1 MRSFSSLAL
10 IAVLLPV
17 LSVSCVLA
25 APCGAQPRYR
35 QAAPLF
41 YPKCAKPLHDLH
53 RSRAQQSNAAQGA
66 AVGAGFGLLTGML
79 CLLAAEDKKHCI
91 APTIAATAAGG
102 AIGALYQ
109 SKQGTTDDTRRM
121 AEYLEELEGDIEG
134 LDMVTAAAR
143 VSLQCYDLQADGLLH
158 YDLPN
163 RLVSRDEARARF
175 AEIQRGR
182 AEAMRVLGIAE
193 ERGGRIER
201 EYQMALN
208 KEAEH
213 LRRPHPSRVV
223 AEEEYPEQPSVV
235 STRPHRTSTRAH
247 SPRQQTR
254 VSQHSSSTPQSTVS
268 TTSRTHPS
276 VKNTSRY
283 HHSTAKNTSR
293 SHSTVKNTS
302 RYSTAST
309 DSAKRRSVRKKQ
321 QEAQAKL
328 AQAQQK
334 RGELQKKVVKVSEEK
349 KAAQRKSEADQKE
362 VERILKEAD
371 V

>member
-1 MRSFSSLAL
+1 MRSLSSLAL
-10 IAVLLPV
+10 IAVLLPA
-17 LSVSCVLA
+17 LSVSCAFA
-25 APCGAQPRYR
+25 APYGAQPRYR
-35 QAAPLF
+35 QAALF
-41 YPKCAKPLHDLH
+41 YPKCAKPLHDLQ
-53 RSRAQQSNAAQGA
+53 RSRSQQGNAAQGA
-66 AVGAGFGLLTGML
+66 AVGAGFGLLTGLL
-79 CLLAAEDKKHCI
+79 CVLAADEKKHCI

-158 YDLPN
+158 YDLPR
-163 RLVSRDEARARF
+163 RLVSREEARARF

-193 ERGGRIER
+193 ERGSRIER

-208 KEAEH
+208 KEEEN
-213 LRRPHPSRVV
+213 LRRPHPARMTG
-223 AEEEYPEQPSVV
+223 EEAYPDQPGAV
-235 STRPHRTSTRAH
+235 STVSTHPPQRGTKARTPQH
-247 SPRQQTR
+247 QTR
-254 VSQHSSSTPQSTVS
+254 VSKHTSSTPHSTVS

-276 VKNTSRY
+276 VKNTSR
-283 HHSTAKNTSR
+283 STAKNTSR

-309 DSAKRRSVRKKQ
+309 DSAKRRSVKKKQ